1 MINKRTTG
9 DGRPYDAAGDRPVKN
24 LSGINI
30 LKVDKWNPDA
40 GIIQE
45 GGSILR
51 NGGLVA
57 FPTETVYGLGANGLS
72 PEAVRK
78 IFLAKERPLD
88 NPLILHLAE
97 AKDASA
103 LAEVDARASKVMAA
117 FWPGPLTLVLR
128 ARPGIPAEV
137 TAGLSTVAL
146 RVPDHPVA
154 LALIEAAG
162 CPVAAPSANRS
173 GRPSSTD
180 AEAVVADLGTKV
192 DLVLDAGR
200 VDIGLESTVIDLTG
214 PKALLLRPGGT
225 AVERLEAFLGE
236 PLGSSDA
243 TSKKRSPGTRY
254 KHYSPAVPVRVWIAD
269 EAGKADNKFQDSI
282 DPAKSG
288 FMGVNPPPAEFARV
302 ILFESEDSYARGVFA
317 GFRQLEAE
325 GLSIVA
331 EWPKS
336 QGIGLAL
343 RDRIRRA
350 SIS

>member
-1 MINKRTTG
+1 MEG
-9 DGRPYDAAGDRPVKN
+9 
-24 LSGINI
+24 LSVTNI
-30 LKVDKWNPDA
+30 LKIDKWNPDA
-40 GIIQE
+40 GIIRK

-51 NGGLVA
+51 DGGLVA

-72 PEAVRK
+72 SEAARK
-78 IFLAKERPLD
+78 IFLAKERPAD
-88 NPLILHLAE
+88 NPLILHLSD
-97 AKDASA
+97 AKDAPA
-103 LAEVDARASKVMAA
+103 LAEVDARASEVMAA

-154 LALIEAAG
+154 LALIEATG
-162 CPVAAPSANRS
+162 CPIAAPSANRS
-173 GRPSSTD
+173 GRPSPTD
-180 AEAVVADLGTKV
+180 AEAVSADLEGKV

-214 PKALLLRPGGT
+214 RKALLLRPGGVI
-225 AVERLEAFLGE
+225 VERLEAFLGG
-236 PLGSSDA
+236 PLGPADEI
-243 TSKKRSPGTRY
+243 SKKRSPGARY
-254 KHYSPAVPVRVWIAD
+254 KHYSPAVPVHVWQAD
-269 EAGKADNKFQDSI
+269 EADKKLHDSI

-288 FMGVNPPPAEFARV
+288 FMGVSPPPVEFARV
-302 ILFESEDSYARGVFA
+302 ILFESEESYARGIFA

-325 GLSIVA
+325 GLCIVA

-336 QGIGLAL
+336 HGIGLAL